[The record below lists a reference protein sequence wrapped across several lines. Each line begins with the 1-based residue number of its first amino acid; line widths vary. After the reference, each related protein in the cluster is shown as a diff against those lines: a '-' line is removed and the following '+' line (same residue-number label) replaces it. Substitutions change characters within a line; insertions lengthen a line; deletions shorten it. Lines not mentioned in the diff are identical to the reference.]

1 LAASG
6 GKGAASNGLRDIGLA
21 RQSSL
26 RRTRTQSTAL
36 LQIDIG
42 SNVGFNLS
50 LCGFGPKGKSL
61 PGNAIDSVDVAVIG
75 AGSVG
80 LAVAYYLVTEQHLKN
95 IVLIDPRD
103 PMSLTSAQSGENY
116 RNWWPHPVMTA
127 LTDHSIDLL
136 EAIDRRSG
144 GRVQMTRGGYALV
157 TRRTCPADLI
167 DDLYRGYGANESE
180 IRIHENASLAYQP
193 PMRTP
198 WTDAPVGVDVL
209 LDQALIRKTFP
220 SYAPDV
226 NTVIHIR
233 RAGSISS
240 QQLGQF
246 MLETVRAQ
254 GVRLLRA
261 DVRSITGTSPFI
273 LELTPEGKA
282 RTLRA
287 QRIVNAAGPLLR
299 DIGAMLGDDIPVK
312 CVYQQKIAFQDREH
326 AIPRDMPFT
335 IDLDGQVLTWTDEDR
350 ELLAGDPTSRHL
362 IEPMKGG
369 IHCRPDGASD
379 GTWIKLG
386 WALNDKASDPHSDEP
401 VDPHFPDTVLR
412 GASRLNPGLAR
423 YIGRLPRGAHHYG
436 GYYTMTDEN
445 WPLIGRMKTE
455 GAYVAGALSGFGTM
469 AACSAGSLCAAWL
482 AQANL
487 PDFAKSLSSDRY
499 ADSTLMGQL
508 ASLAKGSL

>member
-1 LAASG
+1 VPS
-6 GKGAASNGLRDIGLA
+6 D
-21 RQSSL
+21 
-26 RRTRTQSTAL
+26 
-36 LQIDIG
+36 
-42 SNVGFNLS
+42 V
-50 LCGFGPKGKSL
+50 
-61 PGNAIDSVDVAVIG
+61 IDSVDVAIIG

-80 LAVAYYLVTEQHLKN
+80 LAVAYYLITQQHVKN
-95 IVLIDPRD
+95 VALVDPRD

-127 LTDHSIDLL
+127 FTDHSIGLL
-136 EAIDRRSG
+136 EDIDRRSG
-144 GRVQMTRGGYALV
+144 GRVHMTRGGYALV
-157 TRRTCPADLI
+157 TRRTRPADLI
-167 DDLYRGYGANESE
+167 DDLYRGYGANEAQ
-180 IRIHENASLAYQP
+180 IRIHENVSATYQP
-193 PMRTP
+193 PKRTP
-198 WTDAPVGVDVL
+198 WTDAPSGVDVL
-209 LDQALIRKTFP
+209 VDRALIRTTFP

-246 MLETVRAQ
+246 MLETVRTE
-254 GVRLLRA
+254 GTSVVRA
-261 DVRSITGTSPFI
+261 EVRSITGGSPFI
-273 LELTPEGKA
+273 LELACEGKV

-287 QRIVNAAGPLLR
+287 QRIVNAAGPFLR
-299 DIGAMLGDDIPVK
+299 DIGAMLGEDIPVK

-335 IDLDGQVLTWTDEDR
+335 IDLDGQVLAWSDEDR
-350 ELLAGDPTSRHL
+350 ALLDGDPTSRHL
-362 IEPMKGG
+362 VEPMSGG

-386 WALNDKASDPHSDEP
+386 WAYNEKASDPHSDEP
-401 VDPHFPDTVLR
+401 VDPQFPDTVLR

-423 YIGRLPRGAHHYG
+423 YIGRLPRRAHHYG
-436 GYYTMTDEN
+436 GYYTMTEEN

-455 GAYVAGALSGFGTM
+455 GAFVAGALSGFGTM

-482 AQANL
+482 AQADL
-487 PDFAKSLSSDRY
+487 PDFAKSLGNDRY
-499 ADSTLMGQL
+499 ADSGLMDQL